1 MTKSKSHNVGLT
13 KPCSR
18 WSFIGLRNGTE
29 LFSVQTIFPVLRPTI
44 FGISSANFNWSLFDY
59 GLLFAV
65 LRKRSICTGLT
76 INLRARPC
84 NLEQIGTKR
93 LSNSKSN
100 PRTCTTKLTCL
111 GSCHQRAALVQLG
124 DKQVWVWILNCNQLL
139 HCLTDQQV

>member
-1 MTKSKSHNVGLT
+1 MEWNSLVFK
-13 KPCSR
+13 
-18 WSFIGLRNGTE
+18 
-29 LFSVQTIFPVLRPTI
+29 LFFRILPPTI

-59 GLLFAV
+59 ELLFAV

-76 INLRARPC
+76 INLRARPG
-84 NLEQIGTKR
+84 NSEQIGTKR
-93 LSNSKSN
+93 LSSSKSK